1 MPKSQEKTYV
11 FFIKMHLLLLNYDIK
26 SLVFNALCL
35 LLIKLF
41 KNIRKNLFECQK
53 NTTFA
58 VRNFSRE
65 NSVKTHN
72 KLLIKLNGYIKLQ
85 NS

>member
-1 MPKSQEKTYV
+1 MEEISPLRFISLRFGRNDGGVEKLI
-11 FFIKMHLLLLNYDIK
+11 FINVIRIK
-26 SLVFNALCL
+26 KFC
-35 LLIKLF
+35 
-41 KNIRKNLFECQK
+41 
-53 NTTFA
+53 TFA

>member
-1 MPKSQEKTYV
+1 MEEIFSLRFISLRFGRNDGGVEKLIYINV
-11 FFIKMHLLLLNYDIK
+11 FCIKI
-26 SLVFNALCL
+26 FC
-35 LLIKLF
+35 
-41 KNIRKNLFECQK
+41 
-53 NTTFA
+53 TFA

>member
-1 MPKSQEKTYV
+1 M
-11 FFIKMHLLLLNYDIK
+11 
-26 SLVFNALCL
+26 C
-35 LLIKLF
+35 
-41 KNIRKNLFECQK
+41 K
-53 NTTFA
+53 NTKKTAVKKLIFINVFCIKKFCTFA

-72 KLLIKLNGYIKLQ
+72 KLLNKLNGYIKLQ

>member
-1 MPKSQEKTYV
+1 MCVLEKIISQRFMKRDQKSVYIGVICGRKKLIFINV
-11 FFIKMHLLLLNYDIK
+11 FCIKK
-26 SLVFNALCL
+26 SC
-35 LLIKLF
+35 
-41 KNIRKNLFECQK
+41 
-53 NTTFA
+53 TFA